1 MPPNEMTLP
10 KPIPAMKRHLIQLL
24 LMPLLCAATVR
35 AGGPS
40 DILIY
45 KFTLTQTWEHN
56 EVAISPATG
65 ELKGHNPL
73 RGVLQDNSY
82 WVLATGNAEM
92 AEIRYF
98 IRYFPGGV
106 KAKAYSVMYWPYLE
120 RDINMFNFDQHS
132 SSNFMELLKM
142 PDLQDGQTVHSFR
155 DSFAESDVTPG
166 SSYRNSGYVWDLLG
180 SAKSTLFGT
189 LTLPNVAS
197 LLQGN
202 FQRSEAWQTR
212 EISDGEITR
221 FFSRRGKGT
230 QRATIDKPLTLK
242 ANTVAIGSAEVKS
255 LDNGVIHVLTV
266 LEKLGYDEE
275 D

>member
-1 MPPNEMTLP
+1 
-10 KPIPAMKRHLIQLL
+10 MKLHLIPLL
-24 LMPLLCAATVR
+24 LISLLSATTAE

-40 DILIY
+40 DILVY
-45 KFTLTQTWEHN
+45 KFSRTQTWEHN

-65 ELKGHNPL
+65 QLQGHNPL
-73 RGVLQDNSY
+73 RGVLQENSY

-98 IRYFPGGV
+98 IRYHPGGV
-106 KAKAYSVMYWPYLE
+106 KAKVYSVTYWPYIE
-120 RDINMFNFDQHS
+120 HDINMFNFDGHS
-132 SSNFMELLKM
+132 SLNFMELLKM
-142 PDLQDGQTVHSFR
+142 PDLKDGQTVHSFR
-155 DSFAESDVTPG
+155 DSYSEAEVNVA
-166 SSYRNSGYVWDLLG
+166 SSYRNIGYVWDLLG

-221 FFSRRGKGT
+221 FFSKRGKGT

-242 ANTVAIGSAEVKS
+242 ANTVAIGSAVAQS